1 MSLSQVLYPR
11 VTIVKQMLEIA
22 SHSPPYRDNCHLKA
36 LSIQA
41 PDNMNRHPL
50 CAAGAQHRKDMNDSN
65 LLHDFVR
72 RPAGESFMQ
81 RKARDPEPAVSGDH
95 GRSKTAARCLGA
107 GERHQHGKATSGLH
121 RRTGQSI
128 GRKRTTSVYASP
140 RSDLTLLSPKLS
152 SIQSILSAEW
162 VGGPS
167 GSSPKLPALRRKLRS
182 PGCPAPQV
190 PKEKYCAQEAPA
202 SPRHQGEWVP
212 PRLG

>member
-1 MSLSQVLYPR
+1 MTLFAGRPVNPSSRGKLVIP
-11 VTIVKQMLEIA
+11 
-22 SHSPPYRDNCHLKA
+22 
-36 LSIQA
+36 
-41 PDNMNRHPL
+41 NRRFLATMADPK
-50 CAAGAQHRKDMNDSN
+50 R
-65 LLHDFVR
+65 LLDVW
-72 RPAGESFMQ
+72 
-81 RKARDPEPAVSGDH
+81 
-95 GRSKTAARCLGA
+95 GA